1 MSSKTKI
8 VLSVE
13 EHEQYRML
21 CKLLRSGVPEPAVKA
36 RCAKENIASEL
47 VLNPEAFDV
56 VMETVDACFAS
67 TDGQHTPL
75 LKLNEEGDVEFVH
88 PDSKTLQNLVKTMVA
103 TVKRRG
109 ALNLATGKGTHL
121 SVPTNDLKN
130 AFNSIR
136 AVQHARNMY
145 QSSLTDN
152 EDPRSDQARCKRQA
166 FLEHCRLLGVQV
178 DEGNLNST
186 IPGLDDL
193 ILFIEKAAKLPPL
206 PADGRYDFE
215 DLAEMF
221 RPGRRCIARNAVA
234 TGIDCIVLVTWSRY
248 EQGMTL
254 GGVVRRFVVNFQFV
268 ACTGDHF
275 ALPEFVETLEE
286 FESQRS
292 IDALP
297 FVPLFVDGDSALGP
311 HQQRGKMYSDLALMA
326 KFLAYSKGSFYPKQ
340 QPSSSG
346 RSARSAAR
354 GEGRMMVDTSGA
366 YDAGYSV
373 SMGYDGMVSAIQQK
387 IKEYN
392 VHRREQRQAALVSS
406 FDRAASTKIDDSG
419 PLFLKSIPPHLI
431 DLTWPTLT
439 GFSFTSKLWGDVLV
453 DGLFPINF
461 TESTFDR
468 LVLPASRKRM
478 IKALVRHS
486 NDTFNDIVSG
496 KGAGVVFLL
505 YGPPGC
511 GEYAFFS
518 FLRLTDLLKLIYI
531 P

>member
-1 MSSKTKI
+1 MSNKETI

-13 EHEQYRML
+13 EHARYRML
-21 CKLLRSGVPEPAVKA
+21 CKLFRSGVPEPAVKA
-36 RCAKENIASEL
+36 RCDKEKIAREL

-56 VMETVDACFAS
+56 VMVTADACCAS
-67 TDGQHTPL
+67 TDGTDAPL
-75 LKLNEEGDVEFVH
+75 FHLNEEGDVEFDH
-88 PDSKTLQNLVKTMVA
+88 PDSKALQNLVKTMVA

-121 SVPTNDLKN
+121 SVPLGDLKN

-136 AVQHARNMY
+136 AVQHARNVY

-152 EDPRSDQARCKRQA
+152 DDPRSDQARSKRQA
-166 FLEHCRLLGVQV
+166 FLEHCRLLGVHV
-178 DEGNLNST
+178 DEGNMNNT
-186 IPGLDDL
+186 ILGLDEL
-193 ILFIEKAAKLPPL
+193 ILFIEKAARIPPL
-206 PADGRYDFE
+206 PEDGRYDFE

-221 RPGRRCIARNAVA
+221 RPGRRCVARNAVA
-234 TGIDCIVLVTWSRY
+234 AGVDCIVLVTWSRY

-286 FESQRS
+286 FENHRP
-292 IDALP
+292 IDSLP
-297 FVPLFVDGDSALGP
+297 FVPIFSDGESLLCR
-311 HQQRGKMYSDLALMA
+311 HKQRGKMYSDIALTA
-326 KFLAYSKGSFYPKQ
+326 NFLAYSKGSFYPKQ
-340 QPSSSG
+340 QQNSSG

-354 GEGRMMVDTSGA
+354 GEGRLMVDISGA

-387 IKEYN
+387 VKEYN

-419 PLFLKSIPPHLI
+419 PLFLKCIPSYLV

-496 KGAGVVFLL
+496 KGAGVIFLL

-511 GEYAFFS
+511 GA
-518 FLRLTDLLKLIYI
+518 
-531 P
+531 